1 MSYSTTI
8 ICGNLGREP
17 DQRALPS
24 GDMVTAFPV
33 AVTRKWTGKDGQPQE
48 STTWYAVS
56 VFGAQAEPC
65 ARYLAKGRLVL
76 VEGDVSARAYLPRDG
91 GDPKAALEL
100 RARTVRFLGGRG
112 EGDNGN
118 GAATGPS
125 PLEAELERQS
135 RQAPTPVPVGKRVN
149 LNSDQPDIPF

>member
-1 MSYSTTI
+1 MYASTTI
-8 ICGNLGREP
+8 VGNLGRDPELRYTP
-17 DQRALPS
+17 A
-24 GDMVTAFPV
+24 GDPVCGFSV
-33 AVTRKWTGKDGQPQE
+33 AVTRKWTGKDGTPQE
-48 STTWYAVS
+48 ATTWYAVS
-56 VFGAQAEPC
+56 AFGNQAEPC
-65 ARYLAKGRLVL
+65 SKYLAKGRLVL
-76 VEGDVSARAYLPRDG
+76 VEGDVTARAYLPRDG

-118 GAATGPS
+118 GAASGPS